1 MSSTKIPLTVPFM
14 YAMLSLLMML
24 LLAFCIKTE
33 IRLAGVA
40 LTKVKSAEE
49 LRSVIPHDVT
59 TWHFFVKL
67 VLVTI
72 ITISLLI
79 ATTYVLLDV
88 PHLFASDLETTVG
101 VVVEHDSA
109 GKDDVSDSRGITIQ
123 DAESGRR
130 IKILVIYTPIHQN
143 EVYEISY
150 LPHTHIGY
158 IVKRLE

>member
-14 YAMLSLLMML
+14 YAMILLVMML

-33 IRLAGVA
+33 IRLACAA
-40 LTKVKSAEE
+40 LTKVNGAEG
-49 LRSVIPHDVT
+49 LRAVIPHNAT
-59 TWHFFVKL
+59 TWYFFVKL

-79 ATTYVLLDV
+79 GTTYVLLDV
-88 PHLFASDLETTVG
+88 PHFFSNDLETTVG

-109 GKDDVSDSRGITIQ
+109 GKDDVSDSRGIIIQ
-123 DAESGRR
+123 DTESGRR
-130 IKILVIYTPIHQN
+130 IRVLVIYTPIHQN
-143 EVYEISY
+143 EVYEVSY

-158 IVKRLE
+158 IVERLE